1 MLELIRFNAEGA
13 ENAEVRR
20 GDLNTFLCGSQRPL
34 RLCVKKIRA
43 PCAQIERL
51 QCKEPMRTILG
62 RGVVDAAIAADRE
75 LGPGLLETACDVV
88 LLDAPKTR
96 IPCRATSAGCHP

>member
-20 GDLNTFLCGSQRPL
+20 GDLNIFLCGSQRPL

-51 QCKEPMRTILG
+51 QCGGAQSLF
-62 RGVVDAAIAADRE
+62 
-75 LGPGLLETACDVV
+75 V
-88 LLDAPKTR
+88 LFW
-96 IPCRATSAGCHP
+96 